1 MSPRK
6 TTLDEVRF
14 GREYYSQADVA
25 RLLNVPVGT
34 VGNWVRGYRY
44 PVRDQV
50 RAAEP
55 LILPPKGG
63 RWLSFAN
70 LVEAHTAAAFRA
82 SGVSMQKL
90 RPALAYLARHLEVE
104 HPLASRHLLTDGAEI
119 FFRYLRTEHQNELVT
134 LLNVSRGGQVVFDE
148 VVERY
153 LRRVD
158 WASDD
163 YAERL
168 WPAGRDEGVV
178 IDPRRGFGQ
187 PIIARR
193 GIRVEDVVHRLA
205 AGEPKAVVADDFG
218 LEHTEVEA
226 AERFRS
232 RVLPRAA

>member
-6 TTLDEVRF
+6 QPLDETRF

-25 RLLNVPVGT
+25 RLLGVPVGT

-44 PVRDQV
+44 PVGEQV

-55 LILPPKGG
+55 LIVPPRHG

-70 LVEAHTAAAFRA
+70 LIEAHTVAAFRA
-82 SGVSMQKL
+82 SGVSMQKI
-90 RPALAYLARHLEVE
+90 RPALAYLVQHLEVE

-119 FFRYLRTEHQNELVT
+119 FFRYLRRENQNELVT

-158 WASDD
+158 WAADD

-168 WPAGRDEGVV
+168 WPAGREEGVV
-178 IDPRRGFGQ
+178 VDPRRGFGQ
-187 PIIARR
+187 PIIASR
-193 GIRVEDVVHRLA
+193 GVRVEDVVHRLL
-205 AGEPKAVVADDFG
+205 AGEPRAVVADDFG
-218 LEHTEVEA
+218 LAPSEVDA
-226 AERFRS
+226 AERFKS

>member
-82 SGVSMQKL
+82 SGVSM
-90 RPALAYLARHLEVE
+90 RSSGRHLRI
-104 HPLASRHLLTDGAEI
+104 L
-119 FFRYLRTEHQNELVT
+119 
-134 LLNVSRGGQVVFDE
+134 
-148 VVERY
+148 
-153 LRRVD
+153 
-158 WASDD
+158 
-163 YAERL
+163 
-168 WPAGRDEGVV
+168 
-178 IDPRRGFGQ
+178 
-187 PIIARR
+187 R
-193 GIRVEDVVHRLA
+193 GISRWSTRSPA
-205 AGEPKAVVADDFG
+205 A
-218 LEHTEVEA
+218 TC
-226 AERFRS
+226 
-232 RVLPRAA
+232 

>member
-1 MSPRK
+1 M
-6 TTLDEVRF
+6 
-14 GREYYSQADVA
+14 
-25 RLLNVPVGT
+25 
-34 VGNWVRGYRY
+34 
-44 PVRDQV
+44 
-50 RAAEP
+50 
-55 LILPPKGG
+55 
-63 RWLSFAN
+63 
-70 LVEAHTAAAFRA
+70 
-82 SGVSMQKL
+82 
-90 RPALAYLARHLEVE
+90 E